1 MVDDFDIAHDFLWID
16 SAQQF
21 IQSHIEH
28 FGLDRYRLL
37 TNDDKKRELL
47 EAIKDKIRRMVA
59 IRRETQ
65 NALTLAKKSK
75 MLTKDRNE
83 EMIDTLRIETIDQ
96 TLNVLRST
104 LQYAESE
111 RKNRTKQKAS
121 KGSKRKRRTRIELES
136 LLPKVKEVFQEIYDE
151 GTMNYEKTYR
161 EMADRSIEFFNEKL
175 SAQQLEGLHNRAKK
189 KPN

>member
-1 MVDDFDIAHDFLWID
+1 MVDDFDIAHDFLWTD

-28 FGLDRYRLL
+28 FGLDLYRSL
-37 TNDDKKRELL
+37 TNVDERRELL
-47 EAIKDKIRRMVA
+47 ETIRDKISRMVA

-65 NALTLAKKSK
+65 KALALAKKSK

-104 LQYAESE
+104 LQYAETE
-111 RKNRTKQKAS
+111 QKNRKKWKVS
-121 KGSKRKRRTRIELES
+121 RGSKKKRRTKIELES
-136 LLPKVKEVFQEIYDE
+136 LIPKIIEAYEELYFTGRFSRDEVFRDL
-151 GTMNYEKTYR
+151 EKQSLGRFGERLT
-161 EMADRSIEFFNEKL
+161 AG
-175 SAQQLEGLHNRAKK
+175 QLRGLYNRRKTVM
-189 KPN
+189 